1 MRPSHELRTTAG
13 HPRSSSGRTAK
24 NLRQVVDVDEPQ
36 VKLVIFRLADRLF
49 AFPGSS
55 VREVISTASDVFYV
69 PGMHPSVEGVMNLRG
84 EVLSILQLNG
94 LLQLPESSTRTA
106 GKTALL
112 GQGAGIQTGI
122 RIDEL
127 LDVTD
132 VAQSLL
138 KPPMDSL
145 PEHLRPLVSALFDF
159 QGMPVTLLDLDLVL
173 QAWQQQLS

>member
-1 MRPSHELRTTAG
+1 MN
-13 HPRSSSGRTAK
+13 SGQQPATLEAALAEQQK

-55 VREVISTASDVFYV
+55 VREVISTANDVFYV

-94 LLQLPESSTRTA
+94 LLQLPESSTCTA

-145 PEHLRPLVSALFDF
+145 PEHLRPLVSALLDF